1 MVTILDKRPRHPE
14 KAHKPDTPVLRKPDW
29 IRVKVPASSP
39 QFAET
44 RAILREHGLVTVCEE
59 AGCPNIAECWAGR
72 HATMMIMGDTCTRAC
87 AFCNV
92 KTGLPGAL
100 DAGEPENVAQAV
112 AKLGLDHIVI
122 TSVDRDDLDDGGA
135 AHFAATI
142 RAIRA
147 LTPNTTIE
155 VLTPDFLRK
164 DGALETVVAAA
175 PDVYNHNLETVPAL
189 YLKIRP
195 GARYFHSLRL
205 LQRVKELSPAMFT
218 KSGHHGG
225 PRRDARRGAAGH
237 GRPAVGGRGFPDHRP
252 VSAADA
258 QACRGEKLR
267 DAGRVQ
273 GLRAH
278 RAVEG
283 LPDGVGEPADALVL
297 SCRRRLRAAARG
309 ATGEIAAPK
318 PSRPRAR

>member
-100 DAGEPENVAQAV
+100 DAREPENVAQAV

-122 TSVDRDDLDDGGA
+122 TSVDRDDLADGGA

-147 LTPNTTIE
+147 LTPN
-155 VLTPDFLRK
+155 DDHR
-164 DGALETVVAAA
+164 GA
-175 PDVYNHNLETVPAL
+175 
-189 YLKIRP
+189 
-195 GARYFHSLRL
+195 
-205 LQRVKELSPAMFT
+205 
-218 KSGHHGG
+218 
-225 PRRDARRGAAGH
+225 DARLPAQGRRAG
-237 GRPAVGGRGFPDHRP
+237 
-252 VSAADA
+252 
-258 QACRGEKLR
+258 
-267 DAGRVQ
+267 
-273 GLRAH
+273 
-278 RAVEG
+278 
-283 LPDGVGEPADALVL
+283 DG
-297 SCRRRLRAAARG
+297 RRRRRP
-309 ATGEIAAPK
+309 TSTTTT
-318 PSRPRAR
+318 SRRCPRSISRSGRARATSTRCACCSG

>member
-1 MVTILDKRPRHPE
+1 MRPRKGTMVTILDKRPRHPE

-100 DAGEPENVAQAV
+100 DAREPENVAQAV
-112 AKLGLDHIVI
+112 AKLGLDHIVV
-122 TSVDRDDLDDGGA
+122 TSVDRDDLADGGA

-142 RAIRA
+142 KAIRA

-164 DGALETVVAAA
+164 EGALETVVAAT
-175 PDVYNHNLETVPAL
+175 PDVFNHNLETVPAL

-205 LQRVKELSPAMFT
+205 LQRVKELSPALFT
-218 KSGHHGG
+218 KSGIMVGLG
-225 PRRDARRGAAGH
+225 ETRDEVLQLMDDLRSADVDFLTIGQYLQPTRKHAEVKSFVTPDEFKAYQRIALSK
-237 GRPAVGGRGFPDHRP
+237 GFLM
-252 VSAADA
+252 VSATPLT
-258 QACRGEKLR
+258 RSSYH
-267 DAGRVQ
+267 AGDDF
-273 GLRAH
+273 A
-278 RAVEG
+278 
-283 LPDGVGEPADALVL
+283 
-297 SCRRRLRAAARG
+297 RLRAVRLA
-309 ATGEIAAPK
+309 
-318 PSRPRAR
+318 SRA